1 MDERILIGV
10 LVCVVLLV
18 VVVVGVIWKRKEKF
32 TRPHYNAY
40 LLTTNRLSDN
50 SMQAGLT
57 IKNTR
62 DLQRAVLGRTRY

>member
-10 LVCVVLLV
+10 LVGVVLL
-18 VVVVGVIWKRKEKF
+18 VVGVIWKRKEKF
-32 TRPHYNAY
+32 TKPDYNAY

-57 IKNTR
+57 IKNMR
-62 DLQRAVLGRTRY
+62 ALQQAVLGRTRY

>member
-10 LVCVVLLV
+10 LVGVVLLV
-18 VVVVGVIWKRKEKF
+18 AGVIWKRKEKF
-32 TRPHYNAY
+32 TKPDYNAY

>member
-10 LVCVVLLV
+10 LVGVVLLV
-18 VVVVGVIWKRKEKF
+18 AGVIWKRKEKF
-32 TRPHYNAY
+32 TKPDYNAY

-50 SMQAGLT
+50 SMQAGLN

-62 DLQRAVLGRTRY
+62 ALQLAVIGRTRY

>member
-10 LVCVVLLV
+10 LVGVVLLV
-18 VVVVGVIWKRKEKF
+18 AGVIWKRKEKF
-32 TRPHYNAY
+32 TKPDYNAY

-62 DLQRAVLGRTRY
+62 ALQQAVLGRTRY

>member
-10 LVCVVLLV
+10 LVGVVLLV
-18 VVVVGVIWKRKEKF
+18 VVVAGVIWKRKEKF
-32 TRPHYNAY
+32 TKPDYNAY

-50 SMQAGLT
+50 SMQAGLN

-62 DLQRAVLGRTRY
+62 ALQLAVIGRTRY